1 MKKNGSCGGTI
12 SPFHGRTKA
21 MTMEVERMVVN
32 TNTVMQMACTEMVL
46 VKYKYEKFYLQIHFR
61 VNNCI
66 EGKAT

>member
-1 MKKNGSCGGTI
+1 
-12 SPFHGRTKA
+12 

-46 VKYKYEKFYLQIHFR
+46 VKYKYEKFYLKIHFR